1 MRIQPIV
8 YPTTLKG
15 KNREKGHKDA
25 ETYEPINLADVF
37 GEVEDTDKPPSQKDA
52 K

>member
-15 KNREKGHKDA
+15 KERDKKHKDA
-25 ETYEPINLADVF
+25 ETYEPINLAEVF
-37 GEVEDTDKPPSQKDA
+37 GEVEDTEKTPSQKDD